1 MNLNKVKECLKIAIN
16 ADLPIFLQGS
26 PGVGKSDLVKSIAK
40 EGKLELIDLR
50 LSQCDITD
58 LNGLP
63 KFENGKAQFVPFDI
77 FPLTSTPV
85 PAGKKGWLLFLDE
98 INAAVPAVQVAAYK
112 LILDRMVGNH
122 KLNEMVR
129 IVCAGNKA
137 TDNAVVNELSSAL
150 RSRFIS
156 INVEPNTKDWLV
168 WGEQHNID
176 YRILAFLEEKPN
188 LLFKF
193 DPERDD
199 GAFPCPRTWHMCSR
213 IISNLPNLV
222 DYQELIKGIIGDTA
236 HEFVTY
242 SKFSNE
248 VPKFKDIIDGT
259 AKINPNADKGV
270 IYMTIGSIVANIDEN
285 TPSTETECKRIVD
298 CINTYGKEFL
308 TSFNSRLANVGKHQH
323 MIKFKAYMKFI
334 TSTVREAL

>member
-16 ADLPIFLQGS
+16 ADLPMFLQGS

-63 KFENGKAQFVPFDI
+63 KFENGKASFQPFDI
-77 FPLTSTPV
+77 FPLSNTPL

-122 KLNEMVR
+122 KLHDMVR

-156 INVEPNTKDWLV
+156 IEVEPNTKDWLV
-168 WGEQHNID
+168 WGEQNGID

-188 LLFKF
+188 LLFAF
-193 DPERDD
+193 DPEKDD
-199 GAFPCPRTWHMCSR
+199 GAFPCPRTWHMLSK
-213 IISNLPNLV
+213 IIKDLPDLS
-222 DYQELIKGIIGDTA
+222 DYEELLKGIVGNTA
-236 HEFVTY
+236 YEFVSY
-242 SKFSNE
+242 AKFSKD
-248 VPKFKDIIDGT
+248 VPKFKDIVDGT
-259 AKINPNADKGV
+259 AKINPNASIGI
-270 IYMTIGSIVANIDEN
+270 IYMTIGSIVANIDDK
-285 TPSTETECKRIVD
+285 TPSTETECKRIIE
-298 CINTYGKEFL
+298 CINTYGSEYL
-308 TSFNSRLANVGKHQH
+308 TSFNSRLASVDKHKY
-323 MIKFKAYMKFI
+323 MIRFKSYMQYI